1 MKHINLRKII
11 LALLLAVMALALT
24 ACGSKSIDLT
34 DYIVVGEVEGLNG
47 HGTAVCTL
55 DYSRLLA
62 ASSLTEVVPFC
73 SR

>member
-34 DYIVVGEVEGLNG
+34 DYILRCAQRLG
-47 HGTAVCTL
+47 H
-55 DYSRLLA
+55 RL
-62 ASSLTEVVPFC
+62 
-73 SR
+73 